1 VSFYD
6 RYEKPPWKAQA
17 HEIYGYI
24 QLYNEDHSFRPAV
37 KKAIEKKEKHKFSRS
52 EIRRIIKNETKKK
65 KL

>member
-1 VSFYD
+1 MSFYD